1 MTLLAVL
8 FNEFIYRP
16 LLNGLVLIYA
26 ALPYPDLGLA
36 IVVLT
41 ALVRVLLH
49 PAMVQAIRSQRAMA
63 RIQPKLREIQERF
76 KGNREEQARRT
87 MALYREEGVHPLSG
101 CLPLLIQLP
110 VLIGLYRVFWKGITL
125 QDPTLF
131 YSFVPHLAAFNP
143 VAFGLFDLT
152 GRSAILAIAAGVAQF
167 FQGKFATPPAAAEP
181 GMGAEFNRALRLQM
195 TYFFPFFIAVIS
207 WSLPSALALYW
218 TAFSVFAI
226 VEQRW
231 IERRIKHERDL
242 NAHQRDA

>member
-1 MTLLAVL
+1 MSFLASL
-8 FNEFIYRP
+8 FTEVIYRP
-16 LLNGLVLIYA
+16 LLNGLVLIYV
-26 ALPYPDLGLA
+26 ALPLADLGLA
-36 IVVLT
+36 IVGMT
-41 ALVRVLLH
+41 ALVRLLLH
-49 PAMVQAIRSQRAMA
+49 PAMVQAIRSQQAMG
-63 RIQPKLREIQERF
+63 RVQPKLREIQERF

-110 VLIGLYRVFWKGITL
+110 ALIGLYRVFWKGITL
-125 QDPTLF
+125 QDPALF
-131 YSFVPHLAAFNP
+131 YSFVPHIAAFNP

-152 GRSAILAIAAGVAQF
+152 GRSVVLALAAGVAQF
-167 FQGKFATPPAAAEP
+167 FQGKFATPPGSTEP

-218 TAFSVFAI
+218 TAFSIFAI

-242 NAHQRDA
+242 RAHQRDA